1 MRGGHWQSYWIGKR
15 DGSEKRKQVL
25 RWKHFIYVNAAEP
38 DELLVMINCLKD
50 DIRKQ

>member
-1 MRGGHWQSYWIGKR
+1 MRRGHWQSCWIGKR

-38 DELLVMINCLKD
+38 EKLPVMINCIKD